1 MRRWKDLPCSWNN
14 RINTVEMFILPKAVY
29 TCNTVPSKFQC
40 TSLQKLPKIIL
51 IFILKHK
58 TLKIAKTAP
67 NSKRTSRASPD
78 FTS

>member
-14 RINTVEMFILPKAVY
+14 RINTVEMSILPKAVY
-29 TCNTVPSKFQC
+29 TSKFQC
-40 TSLQKLPKIIL
+40 NSLQKLPKITL

>member
-1 MRRWKDLPCSWNN
+1 MRRWKDLLCSWND
-14 RINTVEMFILPKAVY
+14 RINTVELSILPKVVY

-40 TSLQKLPKIIL
+40 NSLQKLPKIIL

-58 TLKIAKTAP
+58 TLKVAKTSL